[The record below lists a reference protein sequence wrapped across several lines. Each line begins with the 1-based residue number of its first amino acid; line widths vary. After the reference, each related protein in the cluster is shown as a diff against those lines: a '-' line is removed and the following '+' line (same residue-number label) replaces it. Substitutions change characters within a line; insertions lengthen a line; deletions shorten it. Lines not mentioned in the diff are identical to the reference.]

1 MKSALRV
8 AALASALALALATG
22 AHAANS
28 DYDNLNGV
36 TLGDTPY
43 TSVMP
48 FVPPI
53 QNFDNSTFGAEP
65 EYSASAP
72 AYAGCAAWGWR
83 SAWVRFAT
91 AVKGRVFVSVDSSAP
106 PARDVFYNVYTVS
119 TSIPPGSASMTQLN
133 EAACI
138 NTNHGTPNEDYSFGH
153 EIPANQ
159 TVYVQ
164 VMSVCEDTT
173 MLPACDEAEKT
184 NTVGGPT
191 ALSVRF
197 TPENEDNDGA
207 PDSLDNCL
215 GAPGPVGG
223 CPDADGDGVGEP
235 ADACPGVKGSRG
247 DGCRVPD
254 EDGDGYASDALDRR
268 LRDCNDDAPAVHPGA
283 AEVRGNA
290 VDENCDGLAAFDQDG
305 DNSDDDP
312 GPDCDPTNRR
322 IHPGAREKPGN
333 RVDENCDGRLG
344 RFPRV
349 TTEVAPLYL
358 AIDGRTVGFARFGI
372 LPARKGDRVRI
383 ECRGGNCPYSA
394 RTYRVRRSRP
404 QLDVGKEFRSHL
416 LKPGAAVTVKI
427 MRKGHIGRALTF
439 SLHAGRGKPHIAK
452 RCMAPGSTGP
462 VRKRC

>member
-8 AALASALALALATG
+8 AALASALALAPATG

-53 QNFDNSTFGAEP
+53 QNFDNLTFGAEP
-65 EYSASAP
+65 EYA
-72 AYAGCAAWGWR
+72 AGPTTYGACEAFGWR
-83 SAWVRFAT
+83 SAWVRFST
-91 AVKGRVFVSVDSSAP
+91 AVAGRIFVSVDSSAG
-106 PARDVFYNVYTVS
+106 AGYDTYFYIYTVP
-119 TSIPPGSASMTQLN
+119 TSVPPGSASMSQLAPLN
-133 EAACI
+133 CI
-138 NTNHGTPNEDYSFGH
+138 NTNDSIPNEDYSFGDAV
-153 EIPANQ
+153 PANK

-164 VMSVCEDTT
+164 VMSVCANRQDDNECTEMEQDAA
-173 MLPACDEAEKT
+173 P
-184 NTVGGPT
+184 GGPT

-197 TPENEDNDGA
+197 TPDNEDNDGA

-254 EDGDGYASDALDRR
+254 EDGDGYASDATDRR

-283 AEVRGNA
+283 AEVRGNDA
-290 VDENCDGLAAFDQDG
+290 DENCDGLAAFDQDG

-358 AIDGRTVGFARFGI
+358 AVDGRTVGFARFGI

-416 LKPGAAVTVKI
+416 LRPGATVTVKI

-452 RCMAPGSTGP
+452 RCMAPGTTGP